1 MRVSKIGTDDILK
14 ALTPN
19 WTAKAETASRL
30 RGRIER
36 VLDFAKVKGW
46 RIGENPAAWRGHLR
60 NILPKRQRLQ
70 RGHQPAMPH
79 SDIPDFVAR
88 IHRLDALAAR
98 ALKFTILTVAR
109 SGEVLGA
116 TWSEIDFEC
125 SQGANEGWR
134 GPRCATFHESHGDT
148 HDASQG

>member
-14 ALTPN
+14 VLTPN

-60 NILPKRQRLQ
+60 NILPNDSGYSAAISQRC
-70 RGHQPAMPH
+70 H
-79 SDIPDFVAR
+79 IP
-88 IHRLDALAAR
+88 
-98 ALKFTILTVAR
+98 
-109 SGEVLGA
+109 
-116 TWSEIDFEC
+116 
-125 SQGANEGWR
+125 
-134 GPRCATFHESHGDT
+134 TFPIS
-148 HDASQG
+148 